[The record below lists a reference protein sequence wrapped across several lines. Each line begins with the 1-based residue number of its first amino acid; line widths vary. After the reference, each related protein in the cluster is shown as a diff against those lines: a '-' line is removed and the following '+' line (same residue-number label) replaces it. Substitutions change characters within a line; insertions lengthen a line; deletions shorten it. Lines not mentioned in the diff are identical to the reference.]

1 MVMKKLFSLICCGC
15 LLLFFPA
22 GAQNWQSDLVKVK
35 KSGRL
40 VYLKD
45 KDGFVLPDFS
55 HAGYRGGGVALPDVK
70 VVKQITPVEG
80 DNTSH
85 IQQAIGEVAALEP
98 DADGI
103 RGALL
108 LKAGVYPVAGTIF
121 VNADGVVLK
130 GEGADAT
137 VIRGIGDTP
146 HQRDIIVVGNTRLK
160 GWADRKTTENSDITS
175 EIVPVGATTF
185 RVKDASRFREGDAI
199 VIYHP
204 CTEKWLK
211 AIRYG
216 DTGKDPGWT
225 PGEQPIEYQRYIT
238 SVSGHNITVDA
249 PVFYTL
255 DRALAQSYIYGF
267 DASGLCRNCGVE
279 DLCVEISS
287 KGGNDENHAS
297 NCIRFY
303 GAEDC
308 WALRVTAKGFIL
320 SGIMTHLCTRSTMK
334 DCIALDPVGIVTGAR
349 FYNFNIFERSQLVL
363 FEGCYAK
370 DGRHNYISN
379 GNSTASGCVF
389 LRCVSEATK
398 AVNEG
403 HRRWT
408 TGVLFDNLK
417 EINPIRPLILALYN
431 RGDYGTGHGWA
442 MAHGVLWNCDVT
454 PQGQMCVQKPPTAQ
468 NYAIG
473 GVAATAYGKPPFKHP
488 AGYIEGLNRAGLQPA
503 SLYEAQL
510 NARLRRK

>member
-1 MVMKKLFSLICCGC
+1 MKRLSILIIGGF
-15 LLLFFPA
+15 LLCFFPA
-22 GAQNWQSDLVKVK
+22 MAQNWQSDLLKVK
-35 KSGRL
+35 KNGKL
-40 VYLKD
+40 VYAKD

-55 HAGYRGGGVALPDVK
+55 HAGYRGGGVALPAVK
-70 VVKQITPVEG
+70 VVKQISPVDG

-85 IQQAIGEVAALEP
+85 IQQAIDEVAALNP
-98 DADGI
+98 DSGGI

-108 LKAGVYPVAGTIF
+108 LKAGVYPVAGTIS
-121 VNADGVVLK
+121 VNADGIVLK
-130 GEGADAT
+130 GEGANAT
-137 VIRGIGDTP
+137 IIRGMGDKP
-146 HQRDIIVVGNTRLK
+146 HQRDIIVVGNTRLNS
-160 GWADRKTTENSDITS
+160 WADRKNTENCDITS
-175 EIVPVGATTF
+175 KIVPVGATTF
-185 RVKDASRFREGDAI
+185 EVKDASRFKKGDAI

-204 CTEKWLK
+204 CTENWLK

-216 DTGKDPGWT
+216 DTGKDAGWK

-238 SVSGHNITVDA
+238 AVSGHKITVDA

-255 DRALAQSYIYGF
+255 DQSLSPSYIYGF
-267 DASGLCRNCGVE
+267 DASALCRNCGVE
-279 DLCVEISS
+279 DLGVEIIS
-287 KGGNDENHAS
+287 KGGNDEDHAS

-308 WALRVTAKGFIL
+308 WALRVTTKGFLL
-320 SGIMTHLCTRSTMK
+320 SGIMTHLCTRSTIR
-334 DCIALDPVGIVTGAR
+334 DCKALDPVGIVTGGR

-408 TGVLFDNLK
+408 TGVLFDQMK
-417 EINPIRPLILALYN
+417 EVNPIRPLVVALYN

-454 PQGQMCVQKPPTAQ
+454 PKGQMCVQKPPTAQ
-468 NYAIG
+468 NYSIG
-473 GVAATAYGKPPFKHP
+473 GVAVTAYGKHPFKHL
-488 AGYIEGLNRAGLQPA
+488 AGYIEGLNRPGLQPA
-503 SLYEAQL
+503 SLYEGQL

>member
-1 MVMKKLFSLICCGC
+1 MKRLSILIIGGF
-15 LLLFFPA
+15 LLCFFPA
-22 GAQNWQSDLVKVK
+22 MAQNWQSDLLKVK
-35 KSGRL
+35 KNGKL
-40 VYLKD
+40 VYAKD

-55 HAGYRGGGVALPDVK
+55 HAGYRGGGVALPAVK
-70 VVKQITPVEG
+70 VVKQISPVDG

-85 IQQAIGEVAALEP
+85 IQQAIDEVAALNP
-98 DADGI
+98 DSGGI

-108 LKAGVYPVAGTIF
+108 LKAGVYPVARTIS
-121 VNADGVVLK
+121 VNADGIVLK
-130 GEGADAT
+130 GEGANAT
-137 VIRGIGDTP
+137 IIRGMGDKP
-146 HQRDIIVVGNTRLK
+146 HQRDIIVVGNTRLNS
-160 GWADRKTTENSDITS
+160 WADRKNTENCDITS
-175 EIVPVGATTF
+175 KIVPVGATTF
-185 RVKDASRFREGDAI
+185 EVKDASRFKKGDAI

-204 CTEKWLK
+204 CTENWLK

-216 DTGKDPGWT
+216 DTGKDADWK

-238 SVSGHNITVDA
+238 AVSGHKITVDA

-255 DRALAQSYIYGF
+255 DQSLSPSYIYGF
-267 DASGLCRNCGVE
+267 DASALCRNCGVE
-279 DLCVEISS
+279 DLGVEIIS
-287 KGGNDENHAS
+287 KGGNDEDHAS

-308 WALRVTAKGFIL
+308 WALRVTTKGFLL
-320 SGIMTHLCTRSTMK
+320 SGIMTHLCTRSTIR
-334 DCIALDPVGIVTGAR
+334 DCKALDPVGIVTGGR

-408 TGVLFDNLK
+408 TGVLFDQMK
-417 EINPIRPLILALYN
+417 EVNPIRPLVVALYN

-454 PQGQMCVQKPPTAQ
+454 PKGQMCVQKPPTAQ
-468 NYAIG
+468 NYSIG
-473 GVAATAYGKPPFKHP
+473 GVAATAYGKHPFKHP
-488 AGYIEGLNRAGLQPA
+488 AGYIEGLNRPGLQPA
-503 SLYEAQL
+503 SLYEGQL

>member
-1 MVMKKLFSLICCGC
+1 MKKWFVLICCGC
-15 LLLFFPA
+15 LLSLFSA
-22 GAQNWQSDLVKVK
+22 EAQNWQSALVKVK
-35 KSGRL
+35 KSGKL
-40 VYLKD
+40 VYAKD
-45 KDGFVLPDFS
+45 KDGFVFPDFS
-55 HAGYRGGGVALPDVK
+55 HAGYRGGGVALPVVK
-70 VVKQITPVEG
+70 VVKEISPVDG

-85 IQQAIGEVAALEP
+85 IQQAIDEVAALNP
-98 DADGI
+98 DSDGI

-108 LKAGVYPVAGTIF
+108 LKAGVYPVAGTLM
-121 VNADGVVLK
+121 VNANGIVLR
-130 GEGADAT
+130 GEGAEST
-137 VIRGIGDTP
+137 IIRGIGDQP
-146 HQRDIIVVGNTRLK
+146 HQRDIIVVGNRRLDSWGSK
-160 GWADRKTTENSDITS
+160 KNTENYDITS
-175 EIVPVGATTF
+175 KIVPVGATTF
-185 RVKDASRFREGDAI
+185 EVKETSRFKKGDAI

-204 CTEKWLK
+204 CTEKWLE

-216 DTGKDPGWT
+216 DTGKDAGWT

-238 SVSGHNITVDA
+238 EISGNKITVDA
-249 PVFYTL
+249 PVFYSL
-255 DRALAQSYIYGF
+255 DRSLSQSYIYGF
-267 DASGLCRNCGVE
+267 DASSLCRNCGVE

-287 KGGNDENHAS
+287 KGGQDENHAS

-308 WALRVTAKGFIL
+308 WALRVTTKGFIL
-320 SGIMTHLCTRSTMK
+320 SGIMTHLCTRSTIK
-334 DCIALDPVGIVTGAR
+334 DCAALDPVGIVTGGR
-349 FYNFNIFERSQLVL
+349 YYNFNIFERSQLVL

-389 LRCVSEATK
+389 LHCVSEATK

-417 EINPIRPLILALYN
+417 EVKPIRPLILALYN

-454 PQGQMCVQKPPTAQ
+454 PKGQFCVQQPPTGQ
-468 NYAIG
+468 NYSIG
-473 GVAATAYGKPPFKHP
+473 GIAATAYGKHRFKHP
-488 AGYIEGLNRAGLQPA
+488 AGYIEGLNRPGLQPA

-510 NARLRRK
+510 KARLRQK